1 METKGLSNKV
11 VIGTIAGL
19 ASIAILLYTAYLS
32 HREFEDTLV
41 SHTQEQ
47 LLTVAKTTA
56 GRLEEVI
63 GHLSK
68 HLRVLADDS
77 IVQEEI
83 YKGALCQERRTCPI
97 ENFYEGHKGY
107 IDSMVTCDV
116 NGIIL
121 HRYPFRE
128 DARDRVGMSLTDKPD
143 IAYVVREHK
152 LYVSEWFYNNLG
164 KPAISIAQPVF
175 YKDKFVGVVRCMI
188 GGDTLSNIFI
198 QPIERVKGSQ
208 AWILDEK
215 GTLLAHSD
223 AKQQGKDIIA
233 HRKKAF
239 SAHDWSALEHI
250 IEKARRGEEGAGIYI
265 CATCG
270 KRLIAYA
277 PVHIGNQLWS
287 IGVSMDYSEIT
298 GPLYRHAAG
307 QITIAGL
314 VILLFAAGGFTFYKI
329 EKKNAADLRRRNEEL
344 KQKVIERKRAEEA
357 LRESE
362 EKLAGIVDSVT
373 DQMIMVDEQFNIVW
387 VNDVARALF
396 GPDIVGKKCYIAYHG
411 RDRVCDKCMIKECF
425 EDGRVHE
432 FETEIT
438 GTDGVSRVFW
448 GTASV
453 AARYED
459 GRPMMVVE
467 FLRDITERKRAEKDI
482 ETLKQQME
490 FILGATKTGLD
501 IIDSDFNVRYIDPE
515 WGKIYGDP
523 TGRKCYEYF
532 MGLSDMCPGC
542 GIPIVLE
549 TKAITVTEEALVKEG
564 NRPIQVTTIPFQNEE
579 GEWLIAEV
587 NVDITERKRAEEQIR
602 ASLREKEV
610 LLKEIHHRVKNNL
623 QVISSLLRLQSQYVQ
638 DKGDVEIFKES
649 QNRIKSMALVHEK
662 LYQSKDLASINF
674 HEYVSLLVNGLFRSY
689 GVNTD
694 KITLKTD
701 IEDIMLGVDVAIPC
715 GLIINELVSNS
726 LKYAFPEDK
735 EGGIKITLRTL
746 DEGAMELTVAD
757 NGVGLPGDW
766 DLTNSG
772 SLGLKLVKILT
783 DQIDGQIDLD
793 RSEGT
798 KFRID
803 FKKTTYE
810 KRI

>member
-1 METKGLSNKV
+1 METKGLSNRV

-19 ASIAILLYTAYLS
+19 AGIAILLYTAYLS
-32 HREFEDTLV
+32 HREFEETLV

-63 GHLSK
+63 DHLSK
-68 HLRVLADDS
+68 HLKVLADDS

-83 YKGALCQERRTCPI
+83 YNGALCQERRTCPI

-107 IDSMVTCDV
+107 IDALVACDI

-121 HRYPFRE
+121 RRYPFWE
-128 DARDRVGMSLTDKPD
+128 DAKDRAGMSLAGKPD
-143 IAYVVREHK
+143 GAYVVREHK

-164 KPAISIAQPVF
+164 KPAVSITQPVF

-188 GGDTLSNIFI
+188 SVDTLSKVFI
-198 QPIERVKGSQ
+198 QPIERFKGTQ

-215 GTLLAHSD
+215 GTLLGHSD
-223 AKQQGKDIIA
+223 AKQQGKDIIV

-239 SAHDWSALEHI
+239 PAHDWSALERIVEHA
-250 IEKARRGEEGAGIYI
+250 KQGREGIGTYM

-270 KRLIAYA
+270 KRLIAYV

-298 GPLYRHAAG
+298 APLYRHAAG

-314 VILLFAAGGFTFYKI
+314 VMLLFAAGGFTFYKI
-329 EKKNAADLRRRNEEL
+329 EKKNIAELRRRNEEL
-344 KQKVIERKRAEEA
+344 RQKVIERKRAEEA

-362 EKLAGIVDSVT
+362 GKLTGIVDSVT
-373 DQMIMVDEQFNIVW
+373 DQMIMVDEHFNIVW

-396 GPDIVGKKCYIAYHG
+396 RPDLVGKKCCFAYHG
-411 RDRVCDKCMIKECF
+411 RERICDKCIVKECF
-425 EDGRVHE
+425 EDGQVHE
-432 FETEIT
+432 FETEIIGT
-438 GTDGVSRVFW
+438 GGIPRVFW

-459 GRPMMVVE
+459 GRPRMVVE
-467 FLRDITERKRAEKDI
+467 FLRDITDRKRAEK
-482 ETLKQQME
+482 
-490 FILGATKTGLD
+490 
-501 IIDSDFNVRYIDPE
+501 
-515 WGKIYGDP
+515 
-523 TGRKCYEYF
+523 
-532 MGLSDMCPGC
+532 
-542 GIPIVLE
+542 
-549 TKAITVTEEALVKEG
+549 
-564 NRPIQVTTIPFQNEE
+564 
-579 GEWLIAEV
+579 
-587 NVDITERKRAEEQIR
+587 QIK

-623 QVISSLLRLQSQYVQ
+623 QVISSLLKLQSQYAQ
-638 DKGDVEIFKES
+638 DKRDVEIFRES
-649 QNRIKSMALVHEK
+649 QNRIKSMALIHEK

-674 HEYVSLLVNGLFRSY
+674 HEYVSHLLNGLFRSY
-689 GVNTD
+689 GVNTE

-701 IEDIMLGVDVAIPC
+701 IEDVLLGVDIAIPC

-735 EGGIKITLRTL
+735 EGEIKITLRTL
-746 DEGAMELTVAD
+746 DESAMELTVAD
-757 NGVGLPGDW
+757 NGIGMPAD
-766 DLTNSG
+766 TNFGSSE
-772 SLGLKLVKILT
+772 SLGLKLVTILT
-783 DQIDGQIDLD
+783 NQIDGELEMD

-798 KFRID
+798 KIQIR
-803 FKKTTYE
+803 FKEIRYK
-810 KRI
+810 KRG

>member
-1 METKGLSNKV
+1 METKGLSNRV

-19 ASIAILLYTAYLS
+19 TAIAILLYTAYLS
-32 HREFEDTLV
+32 HREFEETLV
-41 SHTQEQ
+41 SQTQQQ

-56 GRLEEVI
+56 NRLEEFA
-63 GHLSK
+63 GHLSRELK
-68 HLRVLADDS
+68 ILAKEPA
-77 IVQEEI
+77 IEEAI
-83 YKGALCQERRTCPI
+83 KNKTRQTESHGIQALKILYGTHQ
-97 ENFYEGHKGY
+97 G
-107 IDSMVTCDV
+107 DV
-116 NGIIL
+116 DALTTLDAGGIML
-121 HRYPFRE
+121 HRYPFI
-128 DARDRVGMSLTDKPD
+128 ADRPGKEHRNKPD
-143 IAYVVREHK
+143 VAHVIREQK
-152 LYVSEWFYNNLG
+152 PYISGWFYNDLG
-164 KPAISIAQPVF
+164 RPAISILEPVS
-175 YKDKFVGVVRCMI
+175 YRDKFIGMVRWMLSL
-188 GGDTLSNIFI
+188 GTLSKSFI
-198 QPIERVKGSQ
+198 QPIKVGKAGY
-208 AWILDEK
+208 AWLLDEK
-215 GTLLAHSD
+215 GTILSHPD
-223 AKQQGKDIIA
+223 PKQLGEHIITV
-233 HRKKAF
+233 RKNKF
-239 SAHDWSALEHI
+239 PGHDWSALEHI
-250 IEKARRGEEGAGIYI
+250 IEKAGRGEEGAGIYI
-265 CATCG
+265 CATSG
-270 KRLIAYA
+270 KRLIAYV

-287 IGVSMDYSEIT
+287 IGVSVDYSEIT

-329 EKKNAADLRRRNEEL
+329 EKKNAAELRRRNEEL

-373 DQMIMVDEQFNIVW
+373 DQMIMVDEHFNIVW
-387 VNDVARALF
+387 VNDVAKAMF
-396 GPDIVGKKCYIAYHG
+396 GPDLVGKKCYSAYHG
-411 RDRVCDKCMIKECF
+411 RERICDKCVVKECF

-438 GTDGVSRVFW
+438 GTDGVPRVFW

-467 FLRDITERKRAEKDI
+467 FLRDITDRKRAEKDI
-482 ETLKQQME
+482 GTLKQQME

-532 MGLSDMCPGC
+532 MGLSEMCPGC
-542 GIPIVLE
+542 GIPKALE
-549 TKAITVTEEALVKEG
+549 TKSITVTEEVLVKEG
-564 NRPIQVTTIPFQNEE
+564 NRPVQVTTIPFQSEE
-579 GEWLIAEV
+579 GQWLIAEV

-602 ASLREKEV
+602 TSLREKEV

-638 DKGDVEIFKES
+638 DKRDAEIFKES
-649 QNRIKSMALVHEK
+649 RNRIKSMALVHEK

-674 HEYVSLLVNGLFRSY
+674 HEYVGLLLNGLFRSY

-694 KITLKTD
+694 KIALKTN

-735 EGGIKITLRTL
+735 AGEIEITLRTS
-746 DEGAMELTVAD
+746 DEGAMDLTVAD

-783 DQIDGQIDLD
+783 DQIDGKIELD

-803 FKKTTYE
+803 FKKTTYA